1 MILSTR
7 AVGIKT
13 YGMGDGSGVS
23 ALTNVTYNTIR
34 TQNPEPRTQNPEYA
48 IRIQSRHMEPE
59 THCKIHGNN
68 AVLKE
73 MGFENF

>member
-23 ALTNVTYNTIR
+23 ALTNVTYNTIG
-34 TQNPEPRTQNPEYA
+34 TQNPEYA
-48 IRIQSRHMEPE
+48 IHIQSRHMEPE